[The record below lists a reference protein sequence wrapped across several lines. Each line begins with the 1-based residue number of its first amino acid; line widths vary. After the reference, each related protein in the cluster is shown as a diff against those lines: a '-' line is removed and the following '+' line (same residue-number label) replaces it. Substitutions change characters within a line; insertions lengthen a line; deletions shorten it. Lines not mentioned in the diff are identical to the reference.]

1 MMKKHLH
8 LVIIILAGIAIFEFA
23 ILLFHFVR
31 DDMDTKEQEAVR
43 QEILTDIGQNDLLTA
58 RMFRE
63 RGMPHGENVQIWQL
77 STKGKSN
84 FIIQDSKHQIS
95 SEELSGIEALSIF
108 EKVENQ
114 QLEEN
119 TNFDEK
125 VFHFLY
131 NQLKADKQTA
141 CYKFEHNDINRYYLV
156 NPSMQFGLLI
166 RINY

>member
-1 MMKKHLH
+1 MKKHLH

-63 RGMPHGENVQIWQL
+63 RGMPHGENIQIWQL

-84 FIIQDSKHQIS
+84 FIIQDSKHQIA

>member
-1 MMKKHLH
+1 MKKHLH
-8 LVIIILAGIAIFEFA
+8 LVIIILAGIVIFEFA
-23 ILLFHFVR
+23 ILLFYFVR

-43 QEILTDIGQNDLLTA
+43 QEIVNDMNQKDLLTA

-63 RGMPHGENVQIWQL
+63 RGMPHGENIQIWQL

-84 FIIQDSKHQIS
+84 FIIQDSKHQIA

-114 QLEEN
+114 QLVEN

-125 VFHFLY
+125 VFQFLY

>member
-1 MMKKHLH
+1 MKKHLH
-8 LVIIILAGIAIFEFA
+8 LVIIVLAGIAIFEFA
-23 ILLFHFVR
+23 ILLFQFGR
-31 DDMDTKEQEAVR
+31 DYVDMKEQESVR
-43 QEILTDIGQNDLLTA
+43 QEIVNDMEQKDLLTA

-63 RGMPHGENVQIWQL
+63 RGMPHGENIQIWQL
-77 STKGKSN
+77 STKGKGN
-84 FIIQDSKHQIS
+84 FSIQDSKHQIA

-125 VFHFLY
+125 VFQFLY
-131 NQLKADKQTA
+131 KQLKADKQTT
-141 CYKFEHNDINRYYLV
+141 CYKFEHHDINRYYLV

>member
-1 MMKKHLH
+1 MKKHLH
-8 LVIIILAGIAIFEFA
+8 LVIIILAGIVIFEFA
-23 ILLFHFVR
+23 ILLFCFVR

-43 QEILTDIGQNDLLTA
+43 QEIVNDMNQKDLLTA

-63 RGMPHGENVQIWQL
+63 RGMPHGENIQIWQL

-84 FIIQDSKHQIS
+84 SIIQDSKHQIA

-114 QLEEN
+114 QLVEN

>member
-1 MMKKHLH
+1 MKKHLH

-63 RGMPHGENVQIWQL
+63 RGMPHGENIQIWQL
-77 STKGKSN
+77 STNGKNN
-84 FIIQDSKHQIS
+84 FIIQDSKHQIA

>member
-1 MMKKHLH
+1 MKKHLH

-23 ILLFHFVR
+23 ILLFQFVR
-31 DDMDTKEQEAVR
+31 DYVDMKEQESVR
-43 QEILTDIGQNDLLTA
+43 QEIVNDMEQKDLPTA

-63 RGMPHGENVQIWQL
+63 RGMPHGENIQIWQF

-84 FIIQDSKHQIS
+84 FIIQDSKHQIA

-131 NQLKADKQTA
+131 NQLKVDKQTT
-141 CYKFEHNDINRYYLV
+141 CYKFEHHDVKRYYLV
-156 NPSMQFGLLI
+156 NPSMRFGLLI
-166 RINY
+166 RINN

>member
-1 MMKKHLH
+1 MKKHLH
-8 LVIIILAGIAIFEFA
+8 IVIIILAGIAIFEFA

-31 DDMDTKEQEAVR
+31 DDMDTKEQEAVC

-58 RMFRE
+58 RIFRE
-63 RGMPHGENVQIWQL
+63 RGLPHGENVQIWQL

-84 FIIQDSKHQIS
+84 FIIQDSKHQIA

-114 QLEEN
+114 QLAEN

-131 NQLKADKQTA
+131 NQLKADKKTT
-141 CYKFEHNDINRYYLV
+141 CYKFEHHDINRYYLV

>member
-1 MMKKHLH
+1 MKKHLH

-23 ILLFHFVR
+23 IVLFHFVK
-31 DDMDTKEQEAVR
+31 DYNDTKEQEAVR
-43 QEILTDIGQNDLLTA
+43 QEIVNDMEQKDLLTA

-63 RGMPHGENVQIWQL
+63 RGMPHGENIQIWQL

-84 FIIQDSKHQIS
+84 FSIKDSKHQIS

-141 CYKFEHNDINRYYLV
+141 CYKFEHHDINRYYLV

>member
-1 MMKKHLH
+1 MKKHLH
-8 LVIIILAGIAIFEFA
+8 IVIIILAGISIFEFA
-23 ILLFHFVR
+23 IVLFHFAR

-84 FIIQDSKHQIS
+84 FIIQDSKHQIA

-114 QLEEN
+114 QLSEN

-125 VFHFLY
+125 VFQFLY
-131 NQLKADKQTA
+131 NQLKADKQTT

>member
-1 MMKKHLH
+1 MKKYLH

-43 QEILTDIGQNDLLTA
+43 QEIVNDMNQKDLLTA

-63 RGMPHGENVQIWQL
+63 RGMPHGENIQIWQL

-84 FIIQDSKHQIS
+84 FIIQDSKHQIA

-141 CYKFEHNDINRYYLV
+141 CYKFEHHDINRYYLV

>member
-1 MMKKHLH
+1 MKKHLH

-23 ILLFHFVR
+23 IVLFHFVK
-31 DDMDTKEQEAVR
+31 DYNDTKEQGAVR
-43 QEILTDIGQNDLLTA
+43 QEILTDMGQNDLLTA

-63 RGMPHGENVQIWQL
+63 RGLPHGENVQIWQF
-77 STKGKSN
+77 STKGKTN
-84 FIIQDSKHQIS
+84 FSIKDSKHQIA

-119 TNFDEK
+119 KNFDEK

-141 CYKFEHNDINRYYLV
+141 CYKFEHHDINRYYLV

>member
-1 MMKKHLH
+1 MKKHLH

-43 QEILTDIGQNDLLTA
+43 QEIVNDMNQKDLLTA

-108 EKVENQ
+108 EKVENK

-125 VFHFLY
+125 VFQFLY
-131 NQLKADKQTA
+131 NQLKAAKQTT

>member
-1 MMKKHLH
+1 MKKHLH

-23 ILLFHFVR
+23 IVLFHFVK
-31 DDMDTKEQEAVR
+31 DYNDTKEQEAIR

-114 QLEEN
+114 QLAEN

-125 VFHFLY
+125 VFQFLY

-141 CYKFEHNDINRYYLV
+141 CYKFEHHDINRYYLV

>member
-1 MMKKHLH
+1 MKKHLH
-8 LVIIILAGIAIFEFA
+8 LVIIILAGIAIFEFT
-23 ILLFHFVR
+23 ILLFHFVS
-31 DDMDTKEQEAVR
+31 DDMDTKEQESVR
-43 QEILTDIGQNDLLTA
+43 QEIVNDMEQKDLLTA

-131 NQLKADKQTA
+131 NQLKADKQTT
-141 CYKFEHNDINRYYLV
+141 CYKFEHHDINRYYIV
-156 NPSMQFGLLI
+156 NPSLRFGLLI
-166 RINY
+166 RIND

>member
-1 MMKKHLH
+1 MKKHLH

-63 RGMPHGENVQIWQL
+63 RGMPHGENIQIWQL
-77 STKGKSN
+77 STKGKNN
-84 FIIQDSKHQIS
+84 FIIQDSKHQIA

-131 NQLKADKQTA
+131 NQLKADKQTT
-141 CYKFEHNDINRYYLV
+141 CYKFEHHDVKRYYLV
-156 NPSMQFGLLI
+156 NPSMRFGLLI
-166 RINY
+166 RIND

>member
-1 MMKKHLH
+1 MKKHLH
-8 LVIIILAGIAIFEFA
+8 IVIIILAGIAIFEFA

-43 QEILTDIGQNDLLTA
+43 QEIVNDMNQKDLLTA

-63 RGMPHGENVQIWQL
+63 RGLPHGENVQIWQL

-84 FIIQDSKHQIS
+84 FIIQDSKHQIA

-119 TNFDEK
+119 TNFDKK

-141 CYKFEHNDINRYYLV
+141 CYKFEHHDINRYYLV

>member
-23 ILLFHFVR
+23 IVLFHFVK
-31 DDMDTKEQEAVR
+31 DYNDTKEQEAVR

-63 RGMPHGENVQIWQL
+63 RGLPHGENVQIWQL

-84 FIIQDSKHQIS
+84 FIIPDSKHQIS

-141 CYKFEHNDINRYYLV
+141 CYKFEHHDINRYYLV